1 MLLFAD
7 KLDWMFRLYDADG
20 NGVLDRDEVFLLV
33 QGVLKAQNDS
43 KHSWTI
49 QELQAKVS
57 CFVSCLFCFSFF
69 LGKANALFA
78 QMDKD
83 KSGSVDKSEFVAVA
97 SRDEQIVSSLAS
109 NISNVTKVEQ
119 SAQEF
124 TTFDQQVC
132 VG

>member
-1 MLLFAD
+1 MLRSVVLFRVCA
-7 KLDWMFRLYDADG
+7 
-20 NGVLDRDEVFLLV
+20 VF
-33 QGVLKAQNDS
+33 
-43 KHSWTI
+43 H
-49 QELQAKVS
+49 
-57 CFVSCLFCFSFF
+57 FFS
-69 LGKANALFA
+69 GKANALFA

-132 VG
+132 VR